1 MSIEKLTY
9 PLLYFQLAEDAV
21 LGMLLGTEYQVVDQ
35 DLRKVKKS
43 LTDYLVKQYKKTAD
57 YPSNDLIEPQMRVI
71 RVKVPP
77 TFRINGKAF
86 QLSYQVEVPVVAI
99 LGATD
104 LGHRECHFPLLG
116 ESFIYYENQDL
127 NQLIRSYA
135 ANHLYA
141 YSPDILI
148 EMAITPVPGLDQVEM
163 KVNFD
168 RSPVWKPFFQ
178 ERKNEV
184 LDKLTEAFP
193 PKRGARPRNSFPEA
207 AWEMEWAVNEVV
219 EKLMVQRA
227 NVLVIGKAGVG
238 KSAVLRQAMRRIH
251 NHTKD
256 QGRRRTFWRMMA
268 QRITASTRYL
278 GEWQEMVE
286 SLVQEL
292 KWTNGVLW
300 VEDIMQLLNT
310 GGYGVE
316 DSVAAFIQSY
326 LHQGDLQIAG
336 ELTPNQLDRLRTLL
350 PGFGELFQTVEIPEM
365 SEQQVFAVLEK
376 FSTYILQT
384 QEIQITPD
392 AQQLAFRLLKRF
404 YPYEQFPGKGIKFL
418 AHCVHEAQA
427 REQAK
432 IAKEDVIAQ
441 FTRQTGLPEV
451 FLRDDLLLDLAE
463 LREYFQGRI
472 IGQAEAVEQVCNIV
486 KIYKAGLNNPTK
498 PITTLL
504 FAGPT
509 GVGKTACAKAL
520 ADYFFGKGQRKSPM
534 VRIDMSE
541 FQMPGQLSRL
551 IGDRYET
558 GQLVKEIRERPFAVL
573 LLDEIEKAHPS
584 IYDALLTVLDEGIM
598 ADAVGRET
606 DFRNTIIIMTTNL
619 GAQSR
624 KSMGY
629 RDATSSDA
637 RFRAAIDNFFRP
649 EFVNRIDHLVLFN
662 ALGREDIRKIAAKEL
677 QELQNRE
684 GIAKYGISLHYS
696 DNLIDYLT
704 SIGFDERFGARP
716 LQRAME
722 DHIVHPLSRWLLKH
736 PSEKPRTLK
745 LDFAEGRVVITN
757 HQSPPH
763 FHHP

>member
-21 LGMLLGTEYQVVDQ
+21 LGMLLGTDYQIVEQ
-35 DLRKVKKS
+35 DLRRVKKS

-57 YPSNDLIEPQMRVI
+57 YPVNDLIDAQMRVI

-77 TFRINGKAF
+77 TFRVAGKAF
-86 QLSYQVEVPVVAI
+86 QMSYQVEVPVVAI

-104 LGHRECHFPLLG
+104 LGHKECHFPLLG

-135 ANHLYA
+135 TNHLYA
-141 YSPDILI
+141 YPPDILI
-148 EMAITPVPGLDQVEM
+148 EMATTPVPGIDQVEM
-163 KVNFD
+163 KVNFE
-168 RSPVWKPFFQ
+168 RSPLWKPFFQ
-178 ERKNEV
+178 ERKNEM
-184 LDKLTEAFP
+184 LDKLTEPFP
-193 PKRGARPRNSFPEA
+193 PQRGARPRNAFPEA

-219 EKLMVQRA
+219 DKLMVQRA
-227 NVLVIGKAGVG
+227 NVLIIGKGGVG

-251 NHTKD
+251 NQTKEHG
-256 QGRRRTFWRMMA
+256 QRRTFCRMMA

-292 KWTNGVLW
+292 KWTNGALW

-326 LHQGDLQIAG
+326 LRQGDLQLVG
-336 ELTPNQLDRLRTLL
+336 ELTPNQLERLRTLL
-350 PGFGELFQTVEIPEM
+350 PGFAELFQTVEIPEM
-365 SEQQVFAVLEK
+365 SEHQVFSVLEK
-376 FSTYILQT
+376 FAVFIQQT
-384 QEIQITPD
+384 MEIQISPD
-392 AQQLAFRLLKRF
+392 AQQLAFRLLKRY
-404 YPYEQFPGKGIKFL
+404 YPYEQFPGKGIRFL
-418 AHCVHEAQA
+418 AQCVHEAQGK
-427 REQAK
+427 EQK
-432 IAKEDVIAQ
+432 RIGREDVIEQ

-451 FLRDDLLLDLAE
+451 FLRDDLILDVKE
-463 LREYFQGRI
+463 LREYFQSRI
-472 IGQAEAVEQVCNIV
+472 IGQAEAVEEVCNIV
-486 KIYKAGLNNPTK
+486 KIYKAGLNNPSK
-498 PITTLL
+498 PITTLM

-520 ADYFFGKGQRKSPM
+520 ADYLFGKGHRKSPM

-584 IYDALLTVLDEGIM
+584 VYDALLTVLDEGIM

-619 GAQSR
+619 GAQNR
-624 KSMGY
+624 KAVGY
-629 RDATSSDA
+629 RDATSPEA
-637 RFRAAIDNFFRP
+637 RFRAAIEKFFRP
-649 EFVNRIDHLVLFN
+649 EFVNRLDHMVLFN
-662 ALGREDIRKIAAKEL
+662 ALGKEDIRKIAAKEL
-677 QELQNRE
+677 QELESRE
-684 GIAKYGISLHYS
+684 GIAKYGIRLHYS
-696 DNLIDYLT
+696 ENVVDYLT
-704 SIGFDERFGARP
+704 SVGFDERYGARP

-736 PSEKPRTLK
+736 PSEKPRALM
-745 LDFAEGRVVITN
+745 LDFVERKIMITTSSP
-757 HQSPPH
+757 SPP
-763 FHHP
+763 PK

>member
-21 LGMLLGTEYQVVDQ
+21 LGMLLGTDYQIVEQ
-35 DLRKVKKS
+35 DLRRVKKT
-43 LTDYLVKQYKKTAD
+43 LTEYLVKQYKKTAD
-57 YPSNDLIEPQMRVI
+57 YPANDLIDPQMRVI

-77 TFRINGKAF
+77 TFRVAGKAF
-86 QLSYQVEVPVVAI
+86 QMSYQVEVPVVAI

-104 LGHRECHFPLLG
+104 LGHKECHFPLLG

-135 ANHLYA
+135 TNHLYA
-141 YSPDILI
+141 YPPDILI
-148 EMAITPVPGLDQVEM
+148 EMATTPVPGIDQVEM
-163 KVNFD
+163 KVNFE
-168 RSPVWKPFFQ
+168 RSPLWKPFFQ
-178 ERKNEV
+178 ERKNEI
-184 LDKLTEAFP
+184 LGKLTEPFP
-193 PKRGARPRNSFPEA
+193 PQRGARPRNAFPEA

-219 EKLMVQRA
+219 DKLMVQRA
-227 NVLVIGKAGVG
+227 NVLVIGKGGVG

-251 NHTKD
+251 NQTKEH
-256 QGRRRTFWRMMA
+256 GRRRTFWRMMA

-292 KWTNGVLW
+292 KWTNGALW

-326 LHQGDLQIAG
+326 LRQGDLQLVG
-336 ELTPNQLDRLRTLL
+336 ELTPNQLERLRTLL
-350 PGFGELFQTVEIPEM
+350 PGFAELFQTVEIPEM
-365 SEQQVFAVLEK
+365 SEQQVFSVLEK
-376 FSTYILQT
+376 FAVYIQQT
-384 QEIQITPD
+384 MEMQISSD
-392 AQQLAFRLLKRF
+392 AQQLAFRLLKRY
-404 YPYEQFPGKGIKFL
+404 YPYEQFPGKGIRFL
-418 AHCVHEAQA
+418 AQCVHEAQGKEQKKIG
-427 REQAK
+427 RED
-432 IAKEDVIAQ
+432 IIEQ

-451 FLRDDLLLDLAE
+451 FLRDDLILDVKE
-463 LREYFQGRI
+463 LREYFQSRI
-472 IGQAEAVEQVCNIV
+472 IGQAEAVEEVCNIV
-486 KIYKAGLNNPTK
+486 KIYKAGLNNPSK
-498 PITTLL
+498 PITTLM

-584 IYDALLTVLDEGIM
+584 VYDALLTVLDEGIM

-624 KSMGY
+624 KAVGY
-629 RDATSSDA
+629 RDATSAEA
-637 RFRAAIDNFFRP
+637 RFRAAIENFFRP
-649 EFVNRIDHLVLFN
+649 EFVNRLDHMVLFN
-662 ALGREDIRKIAAKEL
+662 ALGKEDIRKIAAKEL
-677 QELQNRE
+677 QELESRE
-684 GIAKYGISLHYS
+684 GIAKYGIRLHYS
-696 DNLIDYLT
+696 DNVVDYLT
-704 SIGFDERFGARP
+704 SVGFDERYGARP

-736 PSEKPRTLK
+736 PSEKPRALK
-745 LDFAEGRVVITN
+745 LDFVEGKLVIITSSP
-757 HQSPPH
+757 SPPLK
-763 FHHP
+763 